1 MRSFVVIVFLIT
13 GSPAFAQKFQGPLS
27 SQAQGNRE
35 SSRWT
40 IADWLTQKGNMRFMD
55 QWLTLNR
62 SANLFEMYL
71 GGGPV
76 SYTHRTTTAG
86 VTTTASQDSIAYQI
100 AMYVSIFGLQAEY
113 EKTDHDLT
121 AAAGS
126 LAVRLIGATHQGT
139 NLTLKYGLRK
149 LTDESVTPAA
159 EWSNQFAEGD
169 MTVYI
174 VKMFGVKAQ
183 YRHYFPD
190 TADNGVD
197 LRGSRATAGA
207 FVDIGLLRL
216 YGDYFQEKMD
226 ADNAG
231 TVTTKEREGWEYGA
245 RLYF

>member
-1 MRSFVVIVFLIT
+1 MRKILISLLLLS
-13 GSPAFAQKFQGPLS
+13 GSAAYAQKFQGPLS

-35 SSRWT
+35 STRWT
-40 IADWLTQKGNMRFMD
+40 IADWLTQRGNMRLMD
-55 QWLTLNR
+55 QWLATNR
-62 SANLFEMYL
+62 SANLFEFYL

-76 SYTHRTTTAG
+76 SYTYKTGSGGA
-86 VTTTASQDSIAYQI
+86 TASTSQKSTAYQ
-100 AMYVSIFGLQAEY
+100 AAFYVSIFGIQGEY
-113 EKTDHDLT
+113 ETTDHDLT
-121 AAAGS
+121 SASGS
-126 LAVRLIGATHQGT
+126 LAVRLIGASHQGT
-139 NLTLKYGLRK
+139 NLTVKYGIRK
-149 LTDESVTPAA
+149 LTDASATPET

-174 VKMFGVKAQ
+174 VKMFGLKAQ

-197 LRGSRATAGA
+197 LRGNRATAGA

-226 ADNAG
+226 ADNGG
-231 TVTTKEREGWEYGA
+231 TVTSREREGWEYGA